1 MISAQPFIGAFY
13 YTKNISDSNHIRESM
28 PDTLA
33 FLIYLERYLNPFYAR
48 SFSIHIIL
56 QRIISC

>member
-33 FLIYLERYLNPFYAR
+33 FLFIWKDP
-48 SFSIHIIL
+48 
-56 QRIISC
+56 